1 MKEIG
6 IVKEISG
13 SIAIVSVQRQSAC
26 DSCPGGSVC
35 KLIGNEAR
43 IEALNKVKA
52 KIGDTVEVEFKPY
65 TYLKGTVLI
74 YGIPALML
82 IIGAIIGKEI
92 LGTIFL
98 NIDPDLLSAFS
109 GLSLFILSFFFIKLF
124 SNKFRT
130 KKEYMPVIESIIK
143 TNL

>member
-6 IVKEISG
+6 VIKEISG
-13 SIAIVSVQRQSAC
+13 STAIVSVQRQSAC
-26 DSCPGGSVC
+26 DSCPGGSIC
-35 KLIGNEAR
+35 KLVGNEAQ
-43 IEALNKVKA
+43 IEAINKANARV
-52 KIGDTVEVEFKPY
+52 GDIVEVKFMPY
-65 TYLKGTVLI
+65 TYLKGTIFV

-82 IIGAIIGKEI
+82 IVGAIIGKEI
-92 LGTIFL
+92 LGRFFS
-98 NIDPDLLSAFS
+98 NIDPDLLAALT

-124 SNKFRT
+124 SKNLGT